1 MARRAKSKT
10 SERIYNMWRTSN
22 SEERV
27 KWQSA
32 SQKGY
37 DFYLN
42 DQLTSKEKSSLE
54 SAGMPTFQINRI
66 TPIIETMKYF
76 VTANNPR
83 WKAVGVDGSDS
94 NIAQIH
100 SDISDYCW
108 GLSNGKSVYGSVIL
122 DSLAKG
128 IGYFFIDVDMD
139 LDNGSKIAY

>member
-1 MARRAKSKT
+1 MARVKT
-10 SERIYNMWRTSN
+10 SERIYNMWKSAN
-22 SEERV
+22 SSERI
-27 KWQSA
+27 KWQSD

-42 DQLTSKEKSSLE
+42 DQLTDREQSALE
-54 SAGMPTFQINRI
+54 EAGMPTFQINRI

-83 WKAVGVDGSDS
+83 WKAVAVDGSDT

-108 GLSNGKSVYGSVIL
+108 SISNGKAVYGSVIL

-128 IGYFFIDVDMD
+128 VGYFFIDVDMN
-139 LDNGSKIAY
+139 LDNGKEM